1 MLFLGARPHP
11 KPRVVLLGVPYDR
24 TQSHRRG
31 AAGGPRAIRAASWSL
46 ETYSPTLGRD
56 LEGVALADLGDLAVA
71 DLEPA
76 EMVEA
81 VARSVAALDP
91 EVIPLLLGGD
101 HTIAVGAVRALA
113 QRWPD
118 LVVVQFDAHA
128 DLREVYEREPLSHAC
143 TMRRIWE
150 VLGDDRIVQLGVR
163 SWTQE
168 EWTFARSHCR
178 WSLGTLALPET
189 VLAEL
194 RTRPVYLTLDVDVL
208 DPAFAPGVG
217 NPEPGGPSFGDL
229 SSALLALG
237 SLRVVGMD
245 VVEVSPPF
253 DPAQITATV
262 AAKLVRELV
271 LQFA

>member
-1 MLFLGARPHP
+1 VPFLGTRPHP
-11 KPRVVLLGVPYDR
+11 KPRVALLGVPYDR

-31 AAGGPRAIRAASWSL
+31 AAGGPHAIRTASWSL

-56 LEGVALADLGDLAVA
+56 LEEVALADLGDLEVA

-81 VARSVAALDP
+81 VAQWVKALDP
-91 EVIPLLLGGD
+91 SAIPFLLGGD
-101 HTIAVGAVRALA
+101 HTITVGAVRALA
-113 QRWPD
+113 ERWPN

-128 DLREVYEREPLSHAC
+128 DLREAYEKEPLSHAC
-143 TMRRIWE
+143 TTRRIWE
-150 VLGDDRIVQLGVR
+150 ILGDDRIVQLGVR
-163 SWTQE
+163 SYTRE
-168 EWTFARSHCR
+168 EWAFARSHCR
-178 WSLGTLALPET
+178 WSLGSLALPET
-189 VLAEL
+189 VLADL
-194 RTRPVYLTLDVDVL
+194 RARPVYLTLDVDVL

-217 NPEPGGPSFGDL
+217 NPEPGGPAFSDL
-229 SSALLALG
+229 CAALRALG

-253 DPAQITATV
+253 DPAQITATA
-262 AAKLVRELV
+262 AAKLVRELI